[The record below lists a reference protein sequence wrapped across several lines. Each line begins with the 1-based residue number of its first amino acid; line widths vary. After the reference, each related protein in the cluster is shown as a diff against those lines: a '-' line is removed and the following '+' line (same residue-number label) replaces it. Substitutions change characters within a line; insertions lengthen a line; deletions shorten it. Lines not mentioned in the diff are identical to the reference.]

1 MNGAHDELVRSEPNM
16 VTLDYLMCRTD
27 KRTVIKTQ
35 KQAVS
40 PFKETACFFVR
51 RENRKGRF
59 CNFSECFPD
68 NSSSV
73 FRQNNEKSRNHC
85 GFRTFDHGARYRTRI
100 DPTPYQ
106 PVLSGIEKYRE

>member
-1 MNGAHDELVRSEPNM
+1 MARMMSWYAVS
-16 VTLDYLMCRTD
+16 RTWRHWTISCAGRT
-27 KRTVIKTQ
+27 KRTVLKTQ

-68 NSSSV
+68 NSSSAI
-73 FRQNNEKSRNHC
+73 RQNNEKS
-85 GFRTFDHGARYRTRI
+85 
-100 DPTPYQ
+100 
-106 PVLSGIEKYRE
+106 